1 MPPAETLTL
10 AAADFA
16 LPALDFES
24 VRTLF
29 ERLAS
34 TSLGRR
40 AVRELAPRA
49 KDDARAALQRV
60 REMQGLVEMRSAP
73 SFAGV
78 TDPLPAFA
86 EARRFHRPFEREEFA
101 SLWAFVDACRRL
113 EPWFAERK
121 SDAPAIHALHEG
133 FPNLAPLADALG
145 RALDERGEI
154 KDDASVK
161 LARLRREI
169 RELSNDV
176 EGRLRRIATAAREH
190 LSDGSIHRRGRR
202 LVLAVKTKS
211 QGKVS
216 GIVHDRSQSG
226 ETVFV
231 EPREVI
237 EDQNR
242 RAERMAD
249 EEHELRRI
257 LVELTRHA
265 LDAEGAVVL
274 ASRRIGELELAAI
287 SAAFCTKYGARA
299 VDVAGDD
306 GRAAGL
312 VLRAARHPLL
322 VERLLAGSLEE
333 VVAIDVR
340 LGDEFDLLVVTGPNT
355 GGKTLALK
363 TVGLAACFQRL
374 GLPFPC
380 AEQSRVPLYD
390 GVVCDIGDEQEIA
403 QDLSTFSS
411 HLARIRAG
419 LERAGSN
426 TLFLLDELGG
436 GTDPDEGAALSD
448 ALLEFLLERR
458 APTVAT
464 THLGKL
470 KEFAFRHARAENA
483 SAEFDATT
491 LRPRYRLLVG
501 TPGESCAL
509 HIAARLGLPKRIVE
523 NARARIVRRDAE
535 AQELMRK
542 MRGAREAAE
551 RVRKDAEQKLVD
563 LKKSE
568 DEAKTRIQDLEKK
581 RALVEAEAQR
591 GLEER
596 VREARGELKRA
607 FDLLPQLSS
616 KSAVAMR
623 AALET
628 ADKHLSGAALSEKR
642 KLFLD
647 GLKKGALVFIPRY
660 KQRCVITKV
669 DRAKETVSVRLGTAT
684 LSVPF
689 DEVTWYESL

>member
-1 MPPAETLTL
+1 MPPAQALTPS
-10 AAADFA
+10 AADFA
-16 LPALDFES
+16 SGALDFES
-24 VRTLF
+24 VRALF
-29 ERLAS
+29 ERLAP

-40 AVRELAPRA
+40 ALRELGPRP
-49 KDDARAALQRV
+49 DAEVRGALERV
-60 REMQGLVEMRSAP
+60 REMQGLVEMRSQP

-78 TDPLPAFA
+78 TDPLPAFT
-86 EARRFHRPFEREEFA
+86 EARRFHRPLEREEFA
-101 SLWAFVDACRRL
+101 GLYAFVDAVRRL
-113 EPWFAERK
+113 GPWFALRAG
-121 SDAPAIHALHEG
+121 DAPAIHALSQDLPDLG
-133 FPNLAPLADALG
+133 PLAQTFE

-154 KDDASVK
+154 KDDASAK
-161 LARLRREI
+161 LAKLRREI
-169 RELSNDV
+169 RELSG
-176 EGRLRRIATAAREH
+176 EIESRLRRVAAAAREH

-202 LVLAVKTKS
+202 LVLAVKSKS
-211 QGKVS
+211 QGRVS

-226 ETVFV
+226 ETVFL

-237 EDQNR
+237 EQQNR

-265 LDAEGAVVL
+265 LEAEGEVRL
-274 ASRRIGELELAAI
+274 AAARLAELELAAI
-287 SAAFCTKYGARA
+287 SAAFCAKYGARA

-306 GRAAGL
+306 GRPPGL

-322 VERLLAGSLEE
+322 VEKHLAGTLAE
-333 VVAIDVR
+333 VVPIDVR

-363 TVGLAACFQRL
+363 TVGLAACLQRL

-390 GVVCDIGDEQEIA
+390 GVVADIGDEQEIA

-411 HLARIRAG
+411 HLARVRAG
-419 LERAGSN
+419 LERAGPK

-448 ALLEFLLERR
+448 ALLEYLLERR

-483 SAEFDATT
+483 SAEFDAAT

-509 HIAARLGLPKRIVE
+509 HIAARLGLPQRLVE
-523 NARARIVRRDAE
+523 NARQRIVRRDAE

-551 RVRKDAEQKLVD
+551 RVRKDAEQKLVE
-563 LKKSE
+563 LRKTE
-568 DEAKTRIQDLEKK
+568 DEARTRIQDLKK
-581 RALVEAEAQR
+581 KSELLEAEAQR

-596 VREARGELKRA
+596 VREARGQLGRA
-607 FDLLPQLSS
+607 FDLLPQLPP
-616 KSAVAMR
+616 KPAETLRGV
-623 AALET
+623 LERVD
-628 ADKHLSGAALSEKR
+628 AHLSGAALSER
-642 KLFLD
+642 RRAFLD
-647 GLKKGALVFIPRY
+647 GLKKGGLVFIPRY

-689 DEVTWYESL
+689 DEVTWYDSL